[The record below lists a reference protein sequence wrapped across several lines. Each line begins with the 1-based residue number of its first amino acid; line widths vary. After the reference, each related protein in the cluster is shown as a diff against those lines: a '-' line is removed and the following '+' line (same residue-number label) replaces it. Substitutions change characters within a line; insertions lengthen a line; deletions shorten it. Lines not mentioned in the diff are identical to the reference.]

1 MHFCYD
7 LGYTKATPKFNLCTF
22 KISDAPNIN
31 QKFEVNFENKDTTNI
46 GHKKFNE
53 TILDTL

>member
-7 LGYTKATPKFNLCTF
+7 LGYTKATPKFDLCTF
-22 KISDAPNIN
+22 DLAEAAKVD
-31 QKFEVNFENKDTTNI
+31 QKFEVNFDNKDTTNI
-46 GHKKFNE
+46 GHKKFFE